1 VVACAFVTAVLEIR
15 ELALRRADGFACEL
29 PQLTLRRGEC
39 VALVGPSGSG
49 KSSLLRA
56 AFGLPNGRCVHRGG
70 EVTLLGER
78 FVPCSPLAQKSLATH
93 IAFLAQDARAAL
105 DPTASMAAQIARAAN
120 ATLLDASAALL
131 RLGVDAAH
139 RAPHAVSGGEAQRA
153 MFAVAQLRRAPLWVC
168 DEPTAHLDDAAC
180 AIVAAAIAA
189 HCEASGAALLATHDT
204 RLLRALSCRTLHS
217 EGGTFASNVDRAAP
231 WPTLRAASRDEAEP
245 LILATQLLAR
255 RGGRV
260 LFSHLD
266 LQAKAGR
273 VLAIRGA
280 SGVGKTTLG
289 RMLARRVRP
298 DSGSVEWRIGDGLVA
313 MVSQDAG
320 GSLTPSRTL
329 RSLARE
335 TKHGDVDLDAIAN
348 ELALPIACLD
358 RDTRELSLGEQR
370 RGALLRA
377 LAADPKALVLDE
389 PTASLDRDS
398 AERTARAI
406 RRRCDERGCAVVC
419 ITHDDALAASLAD
432 EQITL
437 DGN

>member
-1 VVACAFVTAVLEIR
+1 MVACAFVTAVLEIR
-15 ELALRRADGFACEL
+15 ELALRRVDGFACQL

-39 VALVGPSGSG
+39 AALVGPSGCG

-56 AFGLPNGRCVHRGG
+56 AFGLPNGQCVQSGG
-70 EVTLLGER
+70 DVMLLGQR
-78 FVPCSPLAQKSLATH
+78 FVPFSASAQKSLASE

-105 DPTASMAAQIARAAN
+105 DPTASLAAQVARASN
-120 ATLLDASAALL
+120 ATLRDANAALL
-131 RLGVDAAH
+131 RLGVDSAA

-255 RGGRV
+255 RGDRV

-298 DSGSVEWRIGDGLVA
+298 DAGSVEWRIGDGMVA

-335 TKHGDVDLDAIAN
+335 TKRCDVDLDAIAN

-389 PTASLDRDS
+389 PTASLDLES
-398 AERTARAI
+398 AELVARAI

-419 ITHDDALAASLAD
+419 ITHDDELAASLAD

>member
-1 VVACAFVTAVLEIR
+1 MVACAFVTAVLEIR
-15 ELALRRADGFACEL
+15 ELALRRVDGFACQL
-29 PQLTLRRGEC
+29 PRLTLRRGEC
-39 VALVGPSGSG
+39 AALVGPSGCG

-56 AFGLPNGRCVHRGG
+56 AFGLPNGQCVQSGG
-70 EVTLLGER
+70 DVMLLGQR
-78 FVPCSPLAQKSLATH
+78 FVPCSASAQKSLASEV
-93 IAFLAQDARAAL
+93 AFLAQDARAAL
-105 DPTASMAAQIARAAN
+105 DPTASLAAQVARAAN
-120 ATLLDASAALL
+120 ATLLDANAALL
-131 RLGVDAAH
+131 RLGVDSAE

-180 AIVAAAIAA
+180 AIVAAAISA
-189 HCEASGAALLATHDT
+189 HCEASGAVLLATHDA

-217 EGGTFASNVDRAAP
+217 DGGTFASNVDRAAP

-245 LILATQLLAR
+245 VILATQLLAR

-260 LFSHLD
+260 LFSNLD

-273 VLAIRGA
+273 VLAVRGA

-298 DSGSVEWRIGDGLVA
+298 DSGSVEWRIGDGMVA

-320 GSLTPSRTL
+320 GSLTPLRTL

-335 TKHGDVDLDAIAN
+335 SKRGDADVEAIAN
-348 ELALPIACLD
+348 ELALPVACLD
-358 RDTRELSLGEQR
+358 RDTRELSIGEQR
-370 RGALLRA
+370 RAAILRA

-389 PTASLDRDS
+389 PTASLDRES
-398 AERTARAI
+398 AELVARAI

>member
-15 ELALRRADGFACEL
+15 ELALRRVDGFACQL

-39 VALVGPSGSG
+39 AALVGPSGCG

-56 AFGLPNGRCVHRGG
+56 AFGLPNGQCVQSGG
-70 EVTLLGER
+70 DVMLLGQR
-78 FVPCSPLAQKSLATH
+78 FVPFSASAQKSLASE

-105 DPTASMAAQIARAAN
+105 DPTASLAAQVARASN
-120 ATLLDASAALL
+120 ATLRDANAALL
-131 RLGVDAAH
+131 RLGVDSAA

-255 RGGRV
+255 RGDRV

-298 DSGSVEWRIGDGLVA
+298 DAGSVEWRIGDGMVA

-335 TKHGDVDLDAIAN
+335 TKRCDVDLDAIAN

-389 PTASLDRDS
+389 PTASLDLES
-398 AERTARAI
+398 AELVARAI

-419 ITHDDALAASLAD
+419 ITHDDELAASLAD